1 MGRVRE
7 FCYFGKIFYICDLI
21 GKKAITNTN
30 KLLSMNKITKVVLT
44 GGPCAGKTT
53 ALAKVVEHF
62 SNLGYQVYTVPE
74 VPTMF
79 AVGGVDYL
87 TKNQSL
93 FYQAE
98 KATLQMQLEIED
110 RFESIAAESEKPV
123 LLVCDRGTM
132 DISVYLSPET
142 WQAITREV
150 DVPVEKLRD
159 ARYDA
164 VLHLVTAADGAAEF
178 YTTSNNE
185 ARTEGVDLACS
196 LDKKLRGA
204 WTGHPHLRVI
214 SNSENFEN
222 KIRRVL
228 REISK
233 VLGLPEPIE
242 NERKFKVELVGE
254 IPNAIESDIVQTY
267 LLSEPGT
274 VVRLRK
280 RMMNG
285 SYVYLQTTTKVISDT
300 ERLETERNISYNQ
313 YVSMLAMADPSR
325 KSIHKIR
332 KSFIWEGQ
340 YYELDQFIDPDPGF
354 SVLEMDS
361 KAQGEET
368 KFPPFIKVLED
379 VTGNQDYYNINL
391 ALINA

>member
-1 MGRVRE
+1 
-7 FCYFGKIFYICDLI
+7 
-21 GKKAITNTN
+21 
-30 KLLSMNKITKVVLT
+30 MNKITKVVLT

-98 KATLQMQLEIED
+98 KATLQLQLELED
-110 RFESIAAESEKPV
+110 RFESIARESEKPV

-142 WQAITREV
+142 WQAITAEI
-150 DVPVEKLRD
+150 DTPIEKLRD
-159 ARYDA
+159 SRYDA

-185 ARTEGVDLACS
+185 ARTEGVDLACT

-233 VLGLPEPIE
+233 VLGIPEPIE
-242 NERKFKVELVGE
+242 NE
-254 IPNAIESDIVQTY
+254 
-267 LLSEPGT
+267 SEPGT

-285 SYVYLQTTTKVISDT
+285 KYVYLQTTTKTVSEN
-300 ERLETERNISYNQ
+300 ERIETERNISYNQ
-313 YVSMLAMADPSR
+313 YMSMMAMADPTR
-325 KSIHKIR
+325 QSIHKIR

-361 KAQGEET
+361 EQGEET
-368 KFPPFIKVLED
+368 KFPPFIKVIKD
-379 VTGNQDYYNINL
+379 VTGNAKYYNINL
-391 ALINA
+391 AVKTLYD

>member
-1 MGRVRE
+1 M
-7 FCYFGKIFYICDLI
+7 
-21 GKKAITNTN
+21 
-30 KLLSMNKITKVVLT
+30 
-44 GGPCAGKTT
+44 
-53 ALAKVVEHF
+53 
-62 SNLGYQVYTVPE
+62 
-74 VPTMF
+74 
-79 AVGGVDYL
+79 
-87 TKNQSL
+87 
-93 FYQAE
+93 
-98 KATLQMQLEIED
+98 
-110 RFESIAAESEKPV
+110 
-123 LLVCDRGTM
+123 
-132 DISVYLSPET
+132 
-142 WQAITREV
+142 
-150 DVPVEKLRD
+150 PVEKLRD

>member
-1 MGRVRE
+1 MFSNGILTIKHV
-7 FCYFGKIFYICDLI
+7 C
-21 GKKAITNTN
+21 
-30 KLLSMNKITKVVLT
+30 MNKITKVVLT

-98 KATLQMQLEIED
+98 KSTLQLQLDLED
-110 RFESIAAESEKPV
+110 HFAAIAAESEKPV

-142 WQAITREV
+142 WQAITAEI
-150 DVPVEKLRD
+150 DIPIDKLRD
-159 ARYDA
+159 SRYDA

-185 ARTEGVDLACS
+185 ARTEGVELACT

-214 SNSENFEN
+214 SNSENFEH

-228 REISK
+228 REISN
-233 VLGLPEPIE
+233 VLGIPAPIE
-242 NERKFKVELVGE
+242 NERKFMVELVGE
-254 IPNAIESDIVQTY
+254 IPNAIETDIVQTY
-267 LLSEPGT
+267 LMSEPGT

-280 RMMNG
+280 RMMQG
-285 SYVYLQTTTKVISDT
+285 KYVYLQTTTKTVGEN
-300 ERLETERNISYNQ
+300 ERIVTERNIRYNQ
-313 YVSMLAMADPSR
+313 YMSMMALADPTR
-325 KSIHKIR
+325 QSIHKIR

-354 SVLEMDS
+354 SILEMDS
-361 KAQGEET
+361 EAQGEET
-368 KFPPFIKVLED
+368 KFPPFIKVIKD
-379 VTGNQDYYNINL
+379 VTGKVKYYNINL
-391 ALINA
+391 AVKTLYD

>member
-1 MGRVRE
+1 M
-7 FCYFGKIFYICDLI
+7 
-21 GKKAITNTN
+21 
-30 KLLSMNKITKVVLT
+30 SKITKVVLT

-62 SNLGYQVYTVPE
+62 SSLGYQVYTVPE

-98 KATLQMQLEIED
+98 KATLQLQLEIEE
-110 RFESIAAESEKPV
+110 RFESIARESEKPV

-142 WQAITREV
+142 WQAITQEV
-150 DVPVEKLRD
+150 DVPIDKLRD

-185 ARTEGVDLACS
+185 ARTEGVELACS

-233 VLGLPEPIE
+233 VLGIPEPLE
-242 NERKFKVELVGE
+242 NERKFMVEVTGD
-254 IPNAIESDIVQTY
+254 IPNAIESEIIQTY
-267 LLSEPGT
+267 LTSEPGT

-280 RMMNG
+280 RMMQG
-285 SYVYLQTTTKVISDT
+285 KYVYLQSTTKTISET
-300 ERLETERNISYNQ
+300 ERIETERNISYNQ
-313 YVSMLAMADPSR
+313 YVSMLALADPTR
-325 KSIHKIR
+325 QSIHKIR

-354 SVLEMDS
+354 SVLEMD
-361 KAQGEET
+361 AIAFDEET
-368 KFPPFIKVLED
+368 KFPPFIKVIKD
-379 VTGNQDYYNINL
+379 VTGIPRYYNINL
-391 ALINA
+391 AVKKTDIDA

>member
-1 MGRVRE
+1 M
-7 FCYFGKIFYICDLI
+7 
-21 GKKAITNTN
+21 
-30 KLLSMNKITKVVLT
+30 SKITKVVLT

-62 SNLGYQVYTVPE
+62 SNLGYQVFTVPE

-132 DISVYLSPET
+132 GISVYLSPET

>member
-1 MGRVRE
+1 
-7 FCYFGKIFYICDLI
+7 
-21 GKKAITNTN
+21 
-30 KLLSMNKITKVVLT
+30 MNKITKVVLT

-98 KATLQMQLEIED
+98 KATLQLQLELED
-110 RFESIAAESEKPV
+110 RFESIARESEKPV

-142 WQAITREV
+142 WQAITAEI
-150 DVPVEKLRD
+150 DTPIEKLRD
-159 ARYDA
+159 SRYDA

-185 ARTEGVDLACS
+185 ARTEGVDLACT

-228 REISK
+228 REISN
-233 VLGLPEPIE
+233 VL
-242 NERKFKVELVGE
+242 
-254 IPNAIESDIVQTY
+254 TY
-267 LLSEPGT
+267 LMSEPGT

-280 RMMNG
+280 RMMQG
-285 SYVYLQTTTKVISDT
+285 KYVYLQTTTKTVGDN
-300 ERLETERNISYNQ
+300 ERIVTERNISYNQ
-313 YVSMLAMADPSR
+313 YMSMLALADPTR
-325 KSIHKIR
+325 QSIHKIR

-354 SVLEMDS
+354 SILEMDTE
-361 KAQGEET
+361 AQGEET
-368 KFPPFIKVLED
+368 KFPPFIKVIKD
-379 VTGNQDYYNINL
+379 VTGKVKYYNINL
-391 ALINA
+391 AVKTLYD

>member
-1 MGRVRE
+1 M
-7 FCYFGKIFYICDLI
+7 
-21 GKKAITNTN
+21 
-30 KLLSMNKITKVVLT
+30 SKITKVVLT
-44 GGPCAGKTT
+44 GGPCAGTTT

-79 AVGGVDYL
+79 AVGGVNYL
-87 TKNQSL
+87 TKNQAQ

-98 KATLQMQLEIED
+98 KATLQMQLDIED
-110 RFESIAAESEKPV
+110 RFAAIAAESEKPV

-142 WQAITREV
+142 WQAITQEV
-150 DVPVEKLRD
+150 DIPIEKLRD

-178 YTTSNNE
+178 YTISNNE
-185 ARTEGVDLACS
+185 ARTEGVELACS

-233 VLGLPEPIE
+233 VLGIPEPIE
-242 NERKFKVELVGE
+242 NERKFMVEVTGE
-254 IPNAIESDIVQTY
+254 IPNAIETDIVQTY
-267 LLSEPGT
+267 LMSEPGT

-280 RMMNG
+280 RMMQG
-285 SYVYLQTTTKVISDT
+285 KYVYLQTTTKTVGEN
-300 ERLETERNISYNQ
+300 ERIETERNISYNQ
-313 YVSMLAMADPSR
+313 YVSMMALADPTR
-325 KSIHKIR
+325 QSIHKIR

-354 SVLEMDS
+354 SILEMD
-361 KAQGEET
+361 ALALDEET
-368 KFPPFIKVLED
+368 KFPPFIKVIKD
-379 VTGNQDYYNINL
+379 VTGKAKYYNINL
-391 ALINA
+391 AVKTLYD